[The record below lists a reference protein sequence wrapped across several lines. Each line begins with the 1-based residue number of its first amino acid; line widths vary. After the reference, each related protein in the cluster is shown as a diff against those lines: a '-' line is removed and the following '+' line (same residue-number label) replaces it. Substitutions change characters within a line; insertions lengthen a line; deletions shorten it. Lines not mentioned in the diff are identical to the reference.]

1 MTIDIQSLP
10 GGLVQNAGDAA
21 QPAQNQTPAIGQ
33 TDTGARRGPDTVSLT
48 DSASRLQ
55 HLESSLNNLPVVD
68 TQRVEGVQLQ
78 LATGT
83 FSVDPMSSADKLLE
97 MERNLP

>member
-1 MTIDIQSLP
+1 MAIDIQGLP
-10 GGLVQNAGDAA
+10 GGLVQNTGDAA
-21 QPAQNQTPAIGQ
+21 HTAQHAHATGQ
-33 TDTGARRGPDTVSLT
+33 TGAAGRQGPDTVNLT
-48 DSASRLQ
+48 DSANRLH
-55 HLESSLNNLPVVD
+55 HLESSLNSLPMVD

-83 FSVDPMSSADKLLE
+83 FTVDPVSSADKLLE